1 MPTARTWLGFA
12 AAWTCALAANKAQ
25 SLDAMQMAT
34 ALQGFELP
42 PEVGLM
48 PNAPFYRPGQN
59 QLIPTLY
66 IGDAQASGE
75 APDDY
80 FKVTS
85 IVNGVDVAGKVEDSG
100 CRMKW
105 PE

>member
-12 AAWTCALAANKAQ
+12 AAWTCTLAANKAQ
-25 SLDAMQMAT
+25 SVDAVEMAR

-48 PNAPFYRPGQN
+48 PKPPFYRPGQN
-59 QLIPTLY
+59 QLIPILY
-66 IGDAQASGE
+66 VGDAQASGE

-80 FKVTS
+80 CKVIS
-85 IVNGVDVAGKVEDSG
+85 IVNGADVAGTVEDSG
-100 CRMKW
+100 CKMKW
-105 PE
+105 PK